1 MKHGLR
7 EKSLLKQGVTGASS
21 SSETL
26 GQKDPRYFSDQP
38 PYCGFIW
45 PLLCPQKRQI
55 RGLLPLVRITMIVKR
70 YQWLGLLLTLRGVRR
85 KCSQRRKMGW
95 GLRQASGEINWS
107 PVIFDLCP
115 GKGEFELLNAQPLQ
129 FQNMGNLM
137 HLMSHPNG
145 SDGKESNCNAG
156 DLGLITGSGRAP
168 EERNVYSLQYSW
180 LENPRDRGAW
190 WATVHS
196 VAKSQA
202 QLSN

>member
-1 MKHGLR
+1 MVYGHIKMKHGLR
-7 EKSLLKQGVTGASS
+7 EKDLLKQGVTGASS

-55 RGLLPLVRITMIVKR
+55 RGLLPLVRITMMVKR

-95 GLRQASGEINWS
+95 GLRQVSGEINWS

-115 GKGEFELLNAQPLQ
+115 GKGEFELLNAKP
-129 FQNMGNLM
+129 F
-137 HLMSHPNG
+137 
-145 SDGKESNCNAG
+145 
-156 DLGLITGSGRAP
+156 
-168 EERNVYSLQYSW
+168 YSFKTWVISCI
-180 LENPRDRGAW
+180 W
-190 WATVHS
+190 WAS
-196 VAKSQA
+196 LVAQMVKNLPAMQ
-202 QLSN
+202 